1 MVTGAFGFTGRYI
14 TMRLLSLGERVRTL
28 TGHPQRPNPFGR
40 QVEVAPFDFGNQEA
54 MARSLHGAT
63 TLYNTYWVRF
73 PHGSTTFDGA
83 VENTRALIE
92 AAKQAGVAR
101 YVHISITNASV
112 DSSLPYFRG
121 KGVLEEAI
129 IGSGLS
135 YAIIRPSVIFG
146 TEDVLIN
153 NIAWLLRRSPVFV
166 VFGSGGYRL
175 QPVYVEDV
183 ANIAV
188 DAASGKENV
197 VIDAVGPEVYTYD
210 ALVSMIRRGV
220 GSGARVLHMKPGLAL
235 VLSRLVGYLVK
246 DVVVTSDEVEGLM
259 SELLIS
265 QRPVTGHTRL
275 SDWVTQH
282 STTLGLQ
289 YTSELQRH
297 YQSEFTF
304 SRPKP
309 RGGAVMPR
317 VKPRFPPGVWWHP
330 R

>member
-1 MVTGAFGFTGRYI
+1 MSTGGPRSPELNVVTGAFGFTGRYI
-14 TMRLLSLGERVRTL
+14 TMRLLSMGERVRTL
-28 TGHPQRPNPFGR
+28 TGHPQRPNPFGQ
-40 QVEVAPFDFGNQEA
+40 QVEVAPFDFDNPEA
-54 MARSLHGAT
+54 MAQSLHGAT

-73 PHGSTTFDGA
+73 SHGSTTFDGA
-83 VENTRALIE
+83 VENTRVLIE

-183 ANIAV
+183 ADIAV
-188 DAASGKENV
+188 DAASEKENV

-210 ALVSMIRRGV
+210 ALVNMIRRGV
-220 GSGARVLHMKPGLAL
+220 RSRARILHLRPGLAL
-235 VLSRLVGYLVK
+235 ILSRLVGYLVN
-246 DVVVTSDEVEGLM
+246 DVVVTRDEVEGLM

-275 SDWVTQH
+275 SDWVRQH
-282 STTLGLQ
+282 SIILGLG
-289 YTSELQRH
+289 YASELQRH
-297 YQSEFTF
+297 Y
-304 SRPKP
+304 
-309 RGGAVMPR
+309 
-317 VKPRFPPGVWWHP
+317 H
-330 R
+330 